1 MENKDKETE
10 SMEIEQAVNSSLN
23 QPWEKFDEKVVN
35 LEEQQVEMEVEI
47 NDTTP
52 PPQPPSKITNR
63 RPWDFSPL
71 DPDEWGFCSGEFIC
85 VYCGQGE

>member
-1 MENKDKETE
+1 
-10 SMEIEQAVNSSLN
+10 MEIEQAVTESLN
-23 QPWEKFDEKVVN
+23 QPWEKFDERVVN

-52 PPQPPSKITNR
+52 PPTSTSRK
-63 RPWDFSPL
+63 PWDFSPL

-85 VYCGQGE
+85 VYCGQGKSTTRSLQIC

>member
-85 VYCGQGE
+85 VYCGQGK